1 VTGEVSVMM
10 LKSVLRIFA
19 GAALGLPLLASAQDF
34 DGSKPFICAVTE
46 VFECYEHEGC
56 SSETTE
62 ATLAPEFLKF
72 DIKKK
77 TVVALTDAEP
87 RTSKMQYGGLEGDVL
102 VIQGIENFR
111 GWTVTIVTMTG
122 EMSASVA
129 GEKIA
134 FVLFGNCTYP

>member
-1 VTGEVSVMM
+1 MM
-10 LKSVLRIFA
+10 LKRVFKVFA

-46 VFECYEHEGC
+46 VLECYENEGC

-62 ATLAPEFLKF
+62 ATLAPEFLRF

-77 TVVALTDAEP
+77 TVVAQTDAEP
-87 RTSKMQYGGLEGDVL
+87 RTSTMQYGGLAGDVL
-102 VIQGIENFR
+102 IIQGIEDFR
-111 GWTVTIVTMTG
+111 GWTVSIVTKTG

-129 GEKIA
+129 GDEIA
-134 FVLFGNCTYP
+134 FVLFGNCRYP